1 MAELINLQQ
10 VLSMSGAVEK
20 VQQVQQQQTV
30 VHGEQFSAALKVQD
44 DLKRNEVP
52 TTEKTEE
59 PNIREEYTERGGVK
73 YRIPETASD
82 INELMPIAESLNQLT
97 TKAEKIS
104 DILKENIE
112 EEKRF
117 GEELQAIVDKKTREL
132 NLTIQKAV
140 SILRKLKEIQP
151 STDTNNGSIID
162 KYDEIFKLH
171 DTGLS
176 IKEIA
181 EKVGASEGEV

>member
-1 MAELINLQQ
+1 MNRWLILQF
-10 VLSMSGAVEK
+10 AVDILLLLIIIFYILRDSLPK
-20 VQQVQQQQTV
+20 
-30 VHGEQFSAALKVQD
+30 
-44 DLKRNEVP
+44 N
-52 TTEKTEE
+52 
-59 PNIREEYTERGGVK
+59 
-73 YRIPETASD
+73 RITETASD
-82 INELMPIAESLNQLT
+82 VNELRPIAESLNQLT

-104 DILKENIE
+104 DRLKENIE

-117 GEELQAIVDKKTREL
+117 GGELQGIVDKKTREL

-140 SILRKLKEIQP
+140 SILKKLKEIQP
-151 STDTNNGSIID
+151 STDTNNGSIND

-181 EKVGASEGEV
+181 EKVGASEGEVELICNLRR

>member
-1 MAELINLQQ
+1 MNRWLILQF
-10 VLSMSGAVEK
+10 AVDILLLLIII
-20 VQQVQQQQTV
+20 
-30 VHGEQFSAALKVQD
+30 FYILKD
-44 DLKRNEVP
+44 SLPKN
-52 TTEKTEE
+52 
-59 PNIREEYTERGGVK
+59 
-73 YRIPETASD
+73 RIPETASD
-82 INELMPIAESLNQLT
+82 VNELKPIAESLNQLT
-97 TKAEKIS
+97 TKAEKIA
-104 DILKENIE
+104 DRLKENIE

-151 STDTNNGSIID
+151 STDTNNSSIID

-181 EKVGASEGEV
+181 EKVGASEGEVELICNLRR

>member
-1 MAELINLQQ
+1 MNRWLILQF
-10 VLSMSGAVEK
+10 AVDIILLLIIIFYILRDSLPK
-20 VQQVQQQQTV
+20 
-30 VHGEQFSAALKVQD
+30 
-44 DLKRNEVP
+44 N
-52 TTEKTEE
+52 
-59 PNIREEYTERGGVK
+59 
-73 YRIPETASD
+73 RIPETASD

-104 DILKENIE
+104 DRLKENIE

-181 EKVGASEGEV
+181 EKVGASEGEVDLICNLRR

>member
-1 MAELINLQQ
+1 MNRWLILQF
-10 VLSMSGAVEK
+10 AVDILLLLIIIFYILRDSLPK
-20 VQQVQQQQTV
+20 
-30 VHGEQFSAALKVQD
+30 
-44 DLKRNEVP
+44 N
-52 TTEKTEE
+52 
-59 PNIREEYTERGGVK
+59 
-73 YRIPETASD
+73 RIPETASD
-82 INELMPIAESLNQLT
+82 VNELMPIAESLNQLT

-104 DILKENIE
+104 DRLKENIE

-181 EKVGASEGEV
+181 EKVGASEGEVDLICNLRR

>member
-1 MAELINLQQ
+1 MNRWLILQF
-10 VLSMSGAVEK
+10 AVDILLLLIIIFYILRDSLPK
-20 VQQVQQQQTV
+20 
-30 VHGEQFSAALKVQD
+30 
-44 DLKRNEVP
+44 N
-52 TTEKTEE
+52 
-59 PNIREEYTERGGVK
+59 
-73 YRIPETASD
+73 RIPETASD
-82 INELMPIAESLNQLT
+82 VNELMPIAESLNQLT

-104 DILKENIE
+104 DRLKENIE

-181 EKVGASEGEV
+181 EKVGASEGEVDLICHLRR

>member
-1 MAELINLQQ
+1 MNRWLILQF
-10 VLSMSGAVEK
+10 AVDIILLLIIIFYILRDSLPK
-20 VQQVQQQQTV
+20 
-30 VHGEQFSAALKVQD
+30 
-44 DLKRNEVP
+44 N
-52 TTEKTEE
+52 
-59 PNIREEYTERGGVK
+59 
-73 YRIPETASD
+73 RIPETASD
-82 INELMPIAESLNQLT
+82 VNELMPIAESLNQLT

-104 DILKENIE
+104 DRLKENIE

-171 DTGLS
+171 DAGLS

-181 EKVGASEGEV
+181 EKVGASEGEVDLICNLRR

>member
-1 MAELINLQQ
+1 MNRWLILQF
-10 VLSMSGAVEK
+10 AVDIILLLIII
-20 VQQVQQQQTV
+20 
-30 VHGEQFSAALKVQD
+30 FYIL
-44 DLKRNEVP
+44 
-52 TTEKTEE
+52 
-59 PNIREEYTERGGVK
+59 RESLPK
-73 YRIPETASD
+73 NRIPETASD
-82 INELMPIAESLNQLT
+82 VNELRPIAESLSQLT
-97 TKAEKIS
+97 TKAEKIA
-104 DILKENIE
+104 DRLKENIE

-176 IKEIA
+176 IQEIA
-181 EKVGASEGEV
+181 EKVGASEGEVDLICNLRR

>member
-1 MAELINLQQ
+1 MNRWLILQF
-10 VLSMSGAVEK
+10 AVDILLLLIII
-20 VQQVQQQQTV
+20 
-30 VHGEQFSAALKVQD
+30 FYILRDSLP
-44 DLKRNEVP
+44 RN
-52 TTEKTEE
+52 
-59 PNIREEYTERGGVK
+59 
-73 YRIPETASD
+73 RIPETASD
-82 INELMPIAESLNQLT
+82 VNELRPIAESLNQLT
-97 TKAEKIS
+97 TKAEKIA
-104 DILKENIE
+104 DRLKNNIE

-117 GEELQAIVDKKTREL
+117 GEELQVIVDKKTREL

-151 STDTNNGSIID
+151 SADINNSSIID

-181 EKVGASEGEV
+181 EKVGASEGEIELICNLRR

>member
-1 MAELINLQQ
+1 MNRWLILQF
-10 VLSMSGAVEK
+10 AVDILLLLIII
-20 VQQVQQQQTV
+20 
-30 VHGEQFSAALKVQD
+30 FYILKD
-44 DLKRNEVP
+44 SLPKS
-52 TTEKTEE
+52 
-59 PNIREEYTERGGVK
+59 
-73 YRIPETASD
+73 RITETASD
-82 INELMPIAESLNQLT
+82 VNELRPIAESLNQLT

-104 DILKENIE
+104 DRLKENIE

-117 GEELQAIVDKKTREL
+117 GDELQAIVDKKTREL

-151 STDTNNGSIID
+151 STDTNNSSIID

-181 EKVGASEGEV
+181 EKVGASEGEVELICNLRR

>member
-1 MAELINLQQ
+1 MNRWLILQF
-10 VLSMSGAVEK
+10 AVDILLLLIIIFYILRDSLPK
-20 VQQVQQQQTV
+20 
-30 VHGEQFSAALKVQD
+30 
-44 DLKRNEVP
+44 N
-52 TTEKTEE
+52 
-59 PNIREEYTERGGVK
+59 
-73 YRIPETASD
+73 RIPETASD
-82 INELMPIAESLNQLT
+82 VNELMPIAESLNQLT

-104 DILKENIE
+104 DRLKENIE

-117 GEELQAIVDKKTREL
+117 GEELQATVDKKTREL

-140 SILRKLKEIQP
+140 SILKKLKEIQP

-181 EKVGASEGEV
+181 EKVGASEGEVELICNLRR

>member
-1 MAELINLQQ
+1 MNRWLILQF
-10 VLSMSGAVEK
+10 AVDIFLLLIIIFYILRDSLPK
-20 VQQVQQQQTV
+20 
-30 VHGEQFSAALKVQD
+30 
-44 DLKRNEVP
+44 N
-52 TTEKTEE
+52 
-59 PNIREEYTERGGVK
+59 
-73 YRIPETASD
+73 RIPETASD
-82 INELMPIAESLNQLT
+82 VNELMPIAESLNQLT

-104 DILKENIE
+104 DRLKENIE

-181 EKVGASEGEV
+181 EKVGASEGEVELICNLRR

>member
-1 MAELINLQQ
+1 MNRWLILQF
-10 VLSMSGAVEK
+10 AVDILLLLIIIFYILRDSLPK
-20 VQQVQQQQTV
+20 
-30 VHGEQFSAALKVQD
+30 
-44 DLKRNEVP
+44 N
-52 TTEKTEE
+52 
-59 PNIREEYTERGGVK
+59 
-73 YRIPETASD
+73 RIPETASD
-82 INELMPIAESLNQLT
+82 VNELMPIAESLNQLT

-104 DILKENIE
+104 DRLKENIE

-181 EKVGASEGEV
+181 EKVGASEGEVELICNLRR

>member
-1 MAELINLQQ
+1 MNRWLILQF
-10 VLSMSGAVEK
+10 AVDILLLLIII
-20 VQQVQQQQTV
+20 
-30 VHGEQFSAALKVQD
+30 FYILRDSLP
-44 DLKRNEVP
+44 RN
-52 TTEKTEE
+52 
-59 PNIREEYTERGGVK
+59 
-73 YRIPETASD
+73 RIPETASD
-82 INELMPIAESLNQLT
+82 VNELRPIAESLNQLT
-97 TKAEKIS
+97 TKAEKIA
-104 DILKENIE
+104 DRLKNNIE

-117 GEELQAIVDKKTREL
+117 GEELQVIVDKKTKEL

-151 STDTNNGSIID
+151 SADINNSSIID

-181 EKVGASEGEV
+181 EKVGASEGEIELICNLRR

>member
-1 MAELINLQQ
+1 MNRWLILQF
-10 VLSMSGAVEK
+10 AVDILLLLIIIFYILRDSLPK
-20 VQQVQQQQTV
+20 
-30 VHGEQFSAALKVQD
+30 
-44 DLKRNEVP
+44 N
-52 TTEKTEE
+52 
-59 PNIREEYTERGGVK
+59 
-73 YRIPETASD
+73 RIPEIASD
-82 INELMPIAESLNQLT
+82 VNELMPIAESLNQLT

-104 DILKENIE
+104 DRLKENIE

-117 GEELQAIVDKKTREL
+117 GEELQATVDKKTREL

-140 SILRKLKEIQP
+140 SILKKLKEIQP

-181 EKVGASEGEV
+181 EKVGASEGEVELICNLRR